1 MATTELLHTTRFRA
15 SFSDPELLL
24 AAVQKL
30 VRDGYTVLDTYTP
43 FPVHGMDE
51 ALGIK
56 PSRLPRTCL
65 AFAILGLA
73 TALVLQVWTSAF
85 DYPLRVGGKQ
95 LAAIPAFIPVIF
107 ELTVLF
113 AGLGVVASLFVV
125 SRLRPRFRV
134 PDLHPGVNDNRFV
147 LAAEVLAGVS
157 FQQVRAELAGLGA
170 VEASLLVK
178 DRLERRPSPWDR
190 EVGPAAFVAAFLPAA
205 AVLVLLPLLNR
216 DFLLRNLDWDAGMA
230 APVSYGSF
238 DPHPALKNGMVLQS
252 PPPGSL
258 SRKGQV
264 RLAFSEGRSES
275 EKKAEAERAGRELKN
290 PFAASQANFT
300 RGKLV
305 YERSC
310 AACHGKDGDGAS
322 SALVARGLMAPT
334 VLVSPVVK
342 NMADGQIFYATT
354 YGGPKV
360 MKGLADIISREDRWK
375 AILYIRELQKAASPK
390 PAPAPTQAQAPA
402 APASPGATP

>member
-1 MATTELLHTTRFRA
+1 MATTEFLLATRFRA
-15 SFSDPELLL
+15 SFTDPEHLL
-24 AAVQKL
+24 AAVQRL
-30 VRDGYTVLDTYTP
+30 VRDGYRVLDTYTP

-51 ALGIK
+51 AMGIK
-56 PSRLPRTCL
+56 PSRLPRACL
-65 AFAILGLA
+65 AFAILGLV

-95 LAAIPAFIPVIF
+95 LAAIPAFIPVLF

-134 PDLHPGVNDNRFV
+134 PNLHPGVNDNRFV
-147 LAAEVLAGVS
+147 LAAEVLPGIS
-157 FQQVRAELAGLGA
+157 FEQVRAELVGLGA
-170 VEASLLVK
+170 VESSLLVDDK
-178 DRLERRPSPWDR
+178 LERQPSLWNR
-190 EVGPAAFVAAFLPAA
+190 EVGAAAFIAAFIPAT
-205 AVLVLLPLLNR
+205 AVLALLPLLNR
-216 DFLLRNLDWDAGMA
+216 DFVLRNLDWDGGMA
-230 APVSYGSF
+230 AQVSYGSF
-238 DPHPALKNGMVLQS
+238 DPHPTLKNGMVLQS
-252 PPPGSL
+252 PPAGTM
-258 SRKGQV
+258 SRMGQTP
-264 RLAFSEGRSES
+264 LAFSAGHSEA
-275 EKKAEAERAGRELKN
+275 EKKVEAERAGRELKN
-290 PFAASQANFT
+290 PFEATQVNFS

-360 MKGLADIISREDRWK
+360 MKGLADIISRDDRWK
-375 AILYIRELQKAASPK
+375 AILYIRELQKAGAPVAAAS
-390 PAPAPTQAQAPA
+390 
-402 APASPGATP
+402 PASPGATP